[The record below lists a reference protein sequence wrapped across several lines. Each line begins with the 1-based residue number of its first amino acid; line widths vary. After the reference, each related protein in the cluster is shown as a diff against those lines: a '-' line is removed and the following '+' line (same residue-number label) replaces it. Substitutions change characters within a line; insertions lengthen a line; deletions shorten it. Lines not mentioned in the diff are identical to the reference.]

1 MSAVEALPTTSSPSQ
16 PSPAARDALHLLY
29 ERHYRRILGFCLRRL
44 NSREEAE
51 DAVQSVFVNALR
63 ALQRGVVPISEEA
76 WLVTIARNVCHETHR
91 ANNRRRLQEVPAGDD
106 LPDAVGRDHEAGEVA
121 RELLSALGDLPDNQ
135 RRALLLREWRGLSYR
150 EIATDLRC
158 SVGAVE
164 TLIFR
169 ARRNVA
175 QALTQTRARI
185 AGVLDLGWH
194 SGAFQSASNGATAA
208 KIAAAAAVVT
218 MATLP
223 AGDAPPSATE
233 RVIASSPVT
242 QWLAPEADP
251 RAEAG
256 ARADER
262 LADTPRGKAKGSPS
276 RSSKPATARGAS
288 PPTGASGGTPA
299 APAAPAPGQAP
310 PAPVITPPTVQVP
323 PPPVQVPQ
331 VPRLPQLPRE
341 IQLPEL
347 PPDVPVPAP
356 TQVVLPQLP

>member
-1 MSAVEALPTTSSPSQ
+1 MSAVEALPNTSSPSQ
-16 PSPAARDALHLLY
+16 PNPAARDALHLLY
-29 ERHYRRILGFCLRRL
+29 EQHYRRILGFCRRRL

-51 DAVQSVFVNALR
+51 DAVQSVFVNALQ
-63 ALQRGVVPISEEA
+63 ALQRGVVPTSEEA

-91 ANNRRRLQEVPAGDD
+91 ANNRRRLQEVSADDD

-175 QALTQTRARI
+175 QALTQTRARV
-185 AGVLDLGWH
+185 AGVLDFGWL
-194 SGAFQSASNGATAA
+194 SGAIQSASNGATA

-218 MATLP
+218 MAALP

-233 RVIASSPVT
+233 RVIVPSRVT
-242 QWLAPEADP
+242 QSLAPEADP

-256 ARADER
+256 AREDKR

-288 PPTGASGGTPA
+288 PPTGASGGAPA
-299 APAAPAPGQAP
+299 APAAPAPGQTP

-323 PPPVQVPQ
+323 PPAVQVPQ
-331 VPRLPQLPRE
+331 VPHLPQLPRE